1 MGLLPNFYERNL
13 YMTFKQ
19 IIDYVDSV
27 HPNAFDTDTKLKWL
41 CEAEGIVISEIFGA
55 KASEFPES
63 VSADASPSAPMPYAR
78 LYAYYLFAM
87 IDFLLSD
94 YDRYKISSEMFE
106 NTIASYAKWYVRHG
120 GD

>member
-1 MGLLPNFYERNL
+1 
-13 YMTFKQ
+13 MTFRE

-27 HPNAFDTDTKLKWL
+27 HPNAFETDTKLLWL
-41 CEAEGIVISEIFGA
+41 CEAEGIVRSEIFCDA
-55 KASEFPES
+55 
-63 VSADASPSAPMPYAR
+63 VSDLPDFVSDDDTPSAPMPYAR

-106 NTIASYAKWYVRHG
+106 NAVASYAKWYIRHG
-120 GD
+120 EN

>member
-1 MGLLPNFYERNL
+1 
-13 YMTFKQ
+13 MTFRK

-27 HPNAFDTDTKLKWL
+27 HPNAFDTNTKLMWL
-41 CEAEGIVISEIFGA
+41 CEAEGIVRSEIFCA
-55 KASEFPES
+55 AVSDFPES
-63 VSADASPSAPMPYAR
+63 VSADDTPSAPMPYAR

-106 NTIASYAKWYVRHG
+106 KAVESYAKWYIRHG
-120 GD
+120 EA